1 MIERRKTEASIDS
14 PGRSR
19 RGVRRLFNDIVA
31 SIPHGRWLLIGSLL
45 LATAATAASVALM
58 GVSAWLL
65 SRAAEHPPVLYL
77 QAAAVGVRFFGISRP
92 VARYFERVVG
102 HDLALRMQGVLRLRT
117 YDKLSG
123 TTLLGRRRG
132 DLLVRVTQDIDAI
145 MDLVVRVLLPL
156 CSASIVLI
164 GTSLILTLF
173 SPLFAAVL
181 LITSVFAGIIVP
193 WLAQRWSLAADQDAV
208 PARGELGDR
217 VREISRSA
225 PDLVAYGVADMALDR
240 LHETDARLRAA
251 ERRGAWTQGLGSALQ
266 MAATGIAVVAA
277 LLIGAP
283 AVASG
288 DLLARGLAVLV
299 LVPLALNESFADL
312 SKAAQTFTRARTSLD
327 RVLALLDAPKIGRGD
342 HLVDDQQGQPGI
354 LQVKDVTVGWPD
366 AEPLLQGLSF
376 SVDHGEAVALTGPS
390 GLGKTTLAA
399 TIMGLIEPLAGEID
413 TPTRVAYLAQDAHIF
428 ATTVR
433 ENVRIGNNHATE
445 EQVTDALR
453 RAGLAMSPDRVVG
466 EQGATLS
473 GGEAQ
478 RIALARVLVAEK
490 PADLVILDEPTEHL
504 DQETASSLLDDL
516 FRELGEH
523 SMVVISHD
531 ADLIARC
538 DRQINL
544 VEHAT
549 TQRVR

>member
-1 MIERRKTEASIDS
+1 MSVPVSKRQPAQQRD
-14 PGRSR
+14 
-19 RGVRRLFNDIVA
+19 GVRRLFNDIVG
-31 SIPHGRWLLIGSLL
+31 SIPRGRWLLIASLL

-102 HDLALRMQGVLRLRT
+102 HDLALRMQGALRLRT
-117 YDKLSG
+117 YDKLSD

-156 CSASIVLI
+156 CSASIVVF
-164 GTSLILTLF
+164 GTSLILTIF
-173 SPLFAAVL
+173 SPLFAGVL
-181 LITSVFAGIIVP
+181 LVTSIFAGIIVP
-193 WLAQRWSLAADQDAV
+193 WLAQRWSLHSDRDAV

-225 PDLVAYGVADMALDR
+225 PDLVAYGVDDVALQR
-240 LHETDARLRAA
+240 LWETDERLRAA

-266 MAATGIAVVAA
+266 MLATGIAVVAA

-283 AVASG
+283 AVVAG
-288 DLLARGLAVLV
+288 DLLARNLAVLV
-299 LVPLALNESFADL
+299 LVPLALNEAFADL
-312 SKAAQTFTRARTSLD
+312 SKAAQMLTRARTALD

-342 HLVDDQQGQPGI
+342 HQLSADAADGEP
-354 LQVKDVTVGWPD
+354 LSLRSVTVGWPD
-366 AEPLLQGLSF
+366 AEPLLHELTF
-376 SVDHGEAVALTGPS
+376 TVDHGEAVALTGPS

-399 TIMGLIEPLAGEID
+399 TIMGLIPPVQGEIS
-413 TPTRVAYLAQDAHIF
+413 TPPRVAYLAQDAHIF
-428 ATTVR
+428 ATTIR
-433 ENVRIGNNHATE
+433 ENVRIGNNHATD
-445 EQVTDALR
+445 EQVTDALT
-453 RAGLAMSPDRVVG
+453 RAGLTMSPDRVVG
-466 EQGATLS
+466 ELGATLS

-478 RIALARVLVAEK
+478 RIALARVLVAQT

-504 DQETASSLLDDL
+504 DQETARGLLDDL
-516 FRELGEH
+516 FRELGDR

-538 DRQINL
+538 DRQIRL
-544 VEHAT
+544 AEHAT